1 MFFQDD
7 DSRNLATNFIANYIK
22 LWDSNRAEL
31 MILYQNESQFSM
43 QVDSSHPYLIDSNSN
58 NSTDFGY
65 YLTNSRNLTRISSIK
80 ARMDK
85 LATGQEQIYKAF
97 QNYQKLV
104 MNCLKT

>member
-1 MFFQDD
+1 
-7 DSRNLATNFIANYIK
+7 
-22 LWDSNRAEL
+22 

-97 QNYQKLV
+97 QKLP
-104 MNCLKT
+104 KTRHELFEKPDLFSMEVYKFPS